1 MFYVNFCLDRT
12 EWNLWAFGSWLMR
25 CIRCLYVPWEYK
37 YNHDKW
43 VLSWVLTAGTQCDKH
58 SYSESLCQN
67 SKINRVMLHRID
79 CRLLKNLAHYYA
91 LQRIFWNV
99 LSPKNMWQYQAAS
112 IYFVCAFLSSIL
124 SFASCVCACSYFVC
138 LVINFHKFI
147 YTNEP
152 FRPSACS
159 YIHATHTHTWH
170 ILRCEIEKRISDND
184 YEVTVTYLLSH
195 SIPFTRTHTKIHSLC
210 CNFYSKFVYSKS
222 IFCIDPI

>member
-1 MFYVNFCLDRT
+1 MSF
-12 EWNLWAFGSWLMR
+12 
-25 CIRCLYVPWEYK
+25 
-37 YNHDKW
+37 
-43 VLSWVLTAGTQCDKH
+43 SWVLTAGTQCDKH

-91 LQRIFWNV
+91 PQRKFWNV

-112 IYFVCAFLSSIL
+112 IYFVCALLSSFL
-124 SFASCVCACSYFVC
+124 SFASCVRACSYFVC

-152 FRPSACS
+152 FRPSVCS

-170 ILRCEIEKRISDND
+170 IAVRNWKAHKRQRLWGDSHVFS
-184 YEVTVTYLLSH
+184 VTFH
-195 SIPFTRTHTKIHSLC
+195 SIHTHTKIHSLC